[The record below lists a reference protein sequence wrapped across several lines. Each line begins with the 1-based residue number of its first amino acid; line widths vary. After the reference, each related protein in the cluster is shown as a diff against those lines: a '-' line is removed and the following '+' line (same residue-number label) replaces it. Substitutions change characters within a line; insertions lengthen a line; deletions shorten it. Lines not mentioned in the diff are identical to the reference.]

1 MNKLKSQQKE
11 KVRQFITFTQTTESI
26 AISCL
31 SNANWNLEMACDIY
45 YQNPAYFATPASNSP
60 SDVKKVEQFF
70 NKYANDPSDKV
81 EGRRIGPN
89 GMLRLLNDLGVDPS
103 SREVLI
109 LAWKLKAG
117 TQCEFS
123 WEEWKDGMT
132 ALKVDSLD
140 KLKAKM
146 PKLNDEIKDQT
157 AFRNF
162 YQFTFQYA
170 KAVAQRSLDLETA
183 VAYWQLVFAG
193 SDPRVD
199 TWVDFLRANSVKG
212 IPKDTWNLFL
222 DFLYNVKPDCSNYD
236 SSSAW
241 PVLLDEF
248 VDYIKARQK

>member
-1 MNKLKSQQKE
+1 
-11 KVRQFITFTQTTESI
+11 
-26 AISCL
+26 
-31 SNANWNLEMACDIY
+31 
-45 YQNPAYFATPASNSP
+45 
-60 SDVKKVEQFF
+60 
-70 NKYANDPSDKV
+70 
-81 EGRRIGPN
+81 
-89 GMLRLLNDLGVDPS
+89 MLFR
-103 SREVLI
+103 
-109 LAWKLKAG
+109 
-117 TQCEFS
+117 
-123 WEEWKDGMT
+123 
-132 ALKVDSLD
+132 VDSLE

-193 SDPRVD
+193 SDQRVD
-199 TWVDFLRANSVKG
+199 TWVDFLRTNNVKG

-222 DFLYNVKPDCSNYD
+222 DFLYTVKPDCSNYD
-236 SSSAW
+236 SASAW